1 MVWKV
6 LGGIWFLIALGVALT
21 WIAHGTQVLTKDRVP
36 VITKRLNS
44 DFGIEE
50 EIVEWKPQFKLGLD
64 YGIPAMV
71 LCAGVGF
78 VCMRVGSRLA
88 QRNSSTV

>member
-6 LGGIWFLIALGVALT
+6 LAGIWLMLTFGIAGV
-21 WIAHGTQVLTKDRVP
+21 WIAHGTQVLTKDKVQ
-36 VITKRLNS
+36 VVTKRVNP
-44 DFGIEE
+44 DFGVEE
-50 EIVEWKPQFKLGLD
+50 QIVEWKPQFKLGLD

-78 VCMRVGSRLA
+78 VCFRVGTRIQ
-88 QRNSSTV
+88 QRNTHVA

>member
-6 LGGIWFLIALGVALT
+6 LGGIWLMIMLGIVGV
-21 WIAHGTQVLTKDRVP
+21 WIAHGTQVYTKDKVQ
-36 VITKRLNS
+36 VVTKRVNP

-78 VCMRVGSRLA
+78 VCFRVGTRIQ
-88 QRNSSTV
+88 QRNAHTA

>member
-6 LGGIWFLIALGVALT
+6 LGGIWFAVALGVVGT
-21 WIAHGTQVLTKDRVP
+21 WIAHGTQVLTKDKVQ
-36 VITKRLNS
+36 VVTKRVNP

-64 YGIPAMV
+64 YGIPAIV

-78 VCMRVGSRLA
+78 VCLRVGTRIG
-88 QRNSSTV
+88 QRNPHTA